1 MDLKTKI
8 FENMKAAMKDK
19 NQSRV
24 AALRLIRDGIQKTEI
39 AENQELDDAGVL
51 AVLAKLSKQR
61 EESIE
66 AYVKGG
72 REDLAAR
79 ERAELAIA
87 REFMPQP
94 LTALE
99 ITALVAK
106 AVADSGAAGAAD
118 MGKVMKALKGSYE
131 GRASGKDVSAEGK
144 RQLG

>member
-8 FENMKAAMKDK
+8 FENMKAAMKEK

-51 AVLAKLSKQR
+51 AVLAKLAKQR

-66 AYVKGG
+66 AYEKGG

-106 AVADSGAAGAAD
+106 AVAESGAAGAAD

-131 GRASGKDVSAEGK
+131 GRASGKDVSAEVK